1 MWKETRQN
9 CYKRET
15 KVQQYQTNFPT
26 ELNLCWPPKRPNFF
40 KPISSYLFLNRSAFT
55 CLLSFVFTPHHFR
68 AKGKFPR
75 GLFFKV
81 FWVACGNVHFYA
93 ATQWVPMVITT
104 VWHETHI
111 WLAGSLTSLRFLDI
125 TNIIF
130 SVFNPNFIFTHN
142 TEKTLR
148 SNPIKC
154 VFFSHGNIAKIL
166 QIIKSQPECQD
177 FEGLKM
183 TSS

>member
-1 MWKETRQN
+1 MTDMPVRQRVSTLSVN
-9 CYKRET
+9 VKTLFIIQCHTPVTIIKT
-15 KVQQYQTNFPT
+15 T
-26 ELNLCWPPKRPNFF
+26 
-40 KPISSYLFLNRSAFT
+40 YL
-55 CLLSFVFTPHHFR
+55 
-68 AKGKFPR
+68 
-75 GLFFKV
+75 
-81 FWVACGNVHFYA
+81 
-93 ATQWVPMVITT
+93 
-104 VWHETHI
+104 
-111 WLAGSLTSLRFLDI
+111 LTSLRFLDI